1 MDLVA
6 LGKTVCLVGLGVAA
20 VGGLLM
26 LAGRVRLPLGS
37 LPGDVRLERP
47 GFTLVAPIATSI
59 VLSLVLTLVLNV
71 VLRLLRR

>member
-1 MDLVA
+1 MDLTTV
-6 LGKTVCLVGLGVAA
+6 GKTVCLGGLGVAA
-20 VGGLLM
+20 LGGLLM
-26 LAGRVRLPLGS
+26 LAGRARVPLGS

-47 GFTLVAPIATSI
+47 GFTLAAPIATSI